1 MYVTSACCWKKPQTT
16 LTTFKITKFKK
27 TSHEANLTFSL
38 LFSPSVTFL
47 LPIHFLPVLSV
58 SLISLAVF
66 FFYLLALS
74 LPLFAASILIAHV
87 FASAA
92 PAYWS
97 LTKTHK
103 LVCTNILR
111 YMDVPFPF
119 PNSPQTILL
128 CSPVLSHTLFIHV
141 HVPALSC
148 A

>member
-1 MYVTSACCWKKPQTT
+1 MYVTFACRWNKKPTS
-16 LTTFKITKFKK
+16 TTFKITKVTWSQPDLFFALL
-27 TSHEANLTFSL
+27 SFCHLSFAHSFSAW
-38 LFSPSVTFL
+38 P
-47 LPIHFLPVLSV
+47 
-58 SLISLAVF
+58 ISLFNLSGCFF
-66 FFYLLALS
+66 FFYLLTLS

-119 PNSPQTILL
+119 PNSPKTILL
-128 CSPVLSHTLFIHV
+128 CSPALSHTLFIHV
-141 HVPALSC
+141 HVHVLPC

>member
-1 MYVTSACCWKKPQTT
+1 MLPLHAAEKNPQTT
-16 LTTFKITKFKK
+16 LTTFKKNKVQENVTWSQPDLFF
-27 TSHEANLTFSL
+27 AL
-38 LFSPSVTFL
+38 LSFCHLS

-58 SLISLAVF
+58 FNLSGCF

-119 PNSPQTILL
+119 PNSPKTILL

-141 HVPALSC
+141 HVPALPC

>member
-1 MYVTSACCWKKPQTT
+1 MLPLHAAEKKTQTT

-27 TSHEANLTFSL
+27 TSHEANQTFSL

-47 LPIHFLPVLSV
+47 CPFIFCLSYL

-66 FFYLLALS
+66 CFFYLLALS

-119 PNSPQTILL
+119 PNSPKTILL

-141 HVPALSC
+141 HVPALPC